1 MKILAVDASTN
12 VAGCAVLSEQKLIA
26 EDLVNYKLK
35 HSEKLMPAISSV
47 MDSSGLDYGDLDV
60 LAVTA
65 GPGSFTGLRIGI
77 AAVKGICQASGK
89 KVIPVSTLKALA
101 YNLLYTTGL
110 ICPLLDARR
119 SQVYTAVFRSDGS
132 GKLKRLSPDAT
143 MDPGDLDR
151 LLDTLVQDGERVY
164 LLGDGMPVYGQ
175 LLTENKP
182 DRTAVKPF
190 QSLGHAASVAACA
203 QDHPEQAVDF
213 HVLEP
218 VYLRPSYAEEKKK

>member
-89 KVIPVSTLKALA
+89 KVIPVSTLEALA
-101 YNLLYTTGL
+101 YNLLYTAGL

-119 SQVYTAVFRSDGS
+119 SQVYAAVFRSDGS

-151 LLDTLVQDGERVY
+151 LLDMLVQDGEKVY

>member
-89 KVIPVSTLKALA
+89 KVIPVSTLEALA

-110 ICPLLDARR
+110 ICPLRDARR

-151 LLDTLVQDGERVY
+151 LLDMLVQDGEKVY

>member
-1 MKILAVDASTN
+1 M
-12 VAGCAVLSEQKLIA
+12 AGCAVLSEQKLIA

-89 KVIPVSTLKALA
+89 KVIPVSTLEALA

-119 SQVYTAVFRSDGS
+119 SQVYTAVFRSGGS

-151 LLDTLVQDGERVY
+151 LLDMLVQDGEKVY

>member
-89 KVIPVSTLKALA
+89 KVIPVSTLEALA

-151 LLDTLVQDGERVY
+151 LLDMLVQDGEKVY

-182 DRTAVKPF
+182 DRNAVKPF